1 MRRTKLLFLNME
13 PDQKSE
19 LVIEFCKS
27 IFELRHK
34 LRKMFQVKL
43 KEAGISISF
52 EVLEVMKL
60 LRHEDGLN
68 QQDLAEM
75 LFKDKSTMTYLI
87 DNMVKAGLVTRNED
101 DNDRRNKH
109 ILLTSKALELQNQL
123 TPLAMHC
130 YLALAQD
137 IADSDIEAGI
147 EMLAKM
153 NSSLAEFII

>member
-1 MRRTKLLFLNME
+1 MK

-19 LVIEFCKS
+19 LVIDFCKS

-34 LRKMFQVKL
+34 LRKIFQLKL

-52 EVLEVMKL
+52 EVLEVMKF
-60 LRHEDGLN
+60 LRHHDGLN
-68 QQDLAEM
+68 QQELADM

-87 DNMVKAGLVTRNED
+87 DNMVKAGLVTRRED
-101 DNDRRNKH
+101 EADRRNKH
-109 ILLTSKALELQNQL
+109 IILTTKAHELQYQL
-123 TPLAMHC
+123 TPLALQC

-137 IADSDIEAGI
+137 IADQEIAMGI

-153 NSSLAEFII
+153 NKSLAEFII